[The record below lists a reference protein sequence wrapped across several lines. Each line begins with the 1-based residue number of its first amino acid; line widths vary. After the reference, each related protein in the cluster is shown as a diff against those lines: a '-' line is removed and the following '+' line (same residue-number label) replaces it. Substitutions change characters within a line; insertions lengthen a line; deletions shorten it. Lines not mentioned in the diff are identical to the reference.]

1 MPLPTP
7 DNELAMLLSQRME
20 AALAATNDPGERSR
34 LVLQVVQLGERLAIR
49 PLRLHVL
56 GLLREGRGGSL
67 AELLEHVD
75 GRYQAF
81 REALKGRRKRRS
93 PASEV
98 YLSPGEAAAY
108 LGVSPKT
115 IAKWCDRGKL
125 PCVVLES
132 GHRRIPAAAL
142 EPHKAKLASL
152 DALHTAMAPTWGQLT
167 EADVVQ
173 EMLDRDRPSS

>member
-1 MPLPTP
+1 MSLPTHA
-7 DNELAMLLSQRME
+7 DELAILLSQRLE
-20 AALAATNDPGERSR
+20 TALAATDDPAERSR
-34 LVLQVVQLGERLAIR
+34 LVLQVVQLGERLAVR

-56 GLLREGRGGSL
+56 GLLREGRGGTL

-81 REALKGRRKRRS
+81 REVLKVKRKRRTPVES
-93 PASEV
+93 AYMSA
-98 YLSPGEAAAY
+98 GEAAAY

-132 GHRRIPAAAL
+132 GHRRVPVAAL
-142 EPHKAKLASL
+142 EPFKARLAPLEAL
-152 DALHTAMAPTWGQLT
+152 DAAMAPAWSEVT
-167 EADVVQ
+167 EAEIVQ
-173 EMLDRDRPSS
+173 EVLGRDRRAL

>member
-1 MPLPTP
+1 MSLPNQT
-7 DNELAMLLSQRME
+7 DELALLLAQRLE
-20 AALAATNDPGERSR
+20 TSLAATQDPAERSR

-81 REALKGRRKRRS
+81 REALRGKRKRRT
-93 PASEV
+93 PATDG
-98 YLSPGEAAAY
+98 YMTPGEAAAY

-115 IAKWCDRGKL
+115 IAKWCDGGKL
-125 PCVVLES
+125 PCIVLES

-142 EPHKAKLASL
+142 DPYKAKLLPFDAVDPALAQAYLGEQRAASPVEPV
-152 DALHTAMAPTWGQLT
+152 A
-167 EADVVQ
+167 
-173 EMLDRDRPSS
+173 S

>member
-1 MPLPTP
+1 MPQPTQA
-7 DNELAMLLSQRME
+7 DELAMLLSQRLE
-20 AALAATNDPGERSR
+20 AALAATDDPAERSR

-67 AELLEHVD
+67 AELLAHVD
-75 GRYQAF
+75 GRYLAF
-81 REALKGRRKRRS
+81 REALKVRRRRRT
-93 PASEV
+93 PAQEA
-98 YLSPGEAAAY
+98 YMSPGEAATY

-132 GHRRIPAAAL
+132 GHRRIPVAAIAPYKARLAPL
-142 EPHKAKLASL
+142 EAL
-152 DALHTAMAPTWGQLT
+152 DAAMA
-167 EADVVQ
+167 EAGSVLSEAEVVQ
-173 EMLDRDRPSS
+173 DMLDRHRQAP